1 MIKES
6 DIFGGVHWTKEQQFE
21 DEMNSF
27 KYQIKYTLQSYR
39 KLKKGEWKNIQDFIT
54 ELQK

>member
-6 DIFGGVHWTKEQQFE
+6 DIFGGIQWTKQQQFE

-27 KYQIKYTLQSYR
+27 KHQIKYTLQSYR
-39 KLKKGEWKNIQDFIT
+39 KLKKG
-54 ELQK
+54 

>member
-6 DIFGGVHWTKEQQFE
+6 DIFGGVQWTRQQQFE

-27 KYQIKYTLQSYR
+27 KHQIKYTLQSYR
-39 KLKKGEWKNIQDFIT
+39 KLKKGEWKKIQDFIG
-54 ELQK
+54 ELQE